1 MKRLHLGSGKV
12 YLPGWTNV
20 DIFTSCKADEYAD
33 VTSLPY
39 DKESFDLIYASH
51 ILEHVHRHMVVATLS
66 HWRTILKPGGI
77 LRIAVPNFDAIASYY
92 IRGRA
97 LDDVMG
103 LLYGGQNYHLNRH
116 TVAFNMET
124 LSREL
129 VRAGFGACSIRW
141 WNWRNTEHAEFDDY
155 SQCYL
160 PHMDKERGFL
170 MSLNLEATK

>member
-66 HWRTILKPGGI
+66 HWRDILKPEGI
-77 LRIAVPNFDAIASYY
+77 LRLAVPNFAAIARYY
-92 IRGRA
+92 EDSGD
-97 LDDVMG
+97 LDHLIG

-116 TVAFNMET
+116 TIAFDAHT
-124 LSREL
+124 LSRDL
-129 VRAGFGACSIRW
+129 IRAGFGVVQYW
-141 WNWRNTEHAEFDDY
+141 DWEDTEHSEFDDY

-160 PHMDKERGFL
+160 PHMDKENGML